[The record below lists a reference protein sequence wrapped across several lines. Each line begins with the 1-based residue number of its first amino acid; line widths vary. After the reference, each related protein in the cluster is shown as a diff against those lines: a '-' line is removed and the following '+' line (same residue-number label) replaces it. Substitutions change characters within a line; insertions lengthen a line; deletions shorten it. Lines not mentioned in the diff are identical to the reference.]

1 LILAGAKSFPNTPSW
16 QQVLPADQFGRSEG
30 SQCNCNT
37 SVSMNLELNLASL
50 KMLFPIVESFVHL
63 LNLQE
68 VVH

>member
-1 LILAGAKSFPNTPSW
+1 
-16 QQVLPADQFGRSEG
+16 
-30 SQCNCNT
+30 
-37 SVSMNLELNLASL
+37 MNLELNLASL